1 MWGLLLVLGQNELFA
16 GMSSPP
22 PQYPRQLLT
31 ILFLVA
37 RNPFLILLLI
47 LLGTGAYV
55 TYTLNL
61 WGPIIQ
67 MTTAASEQGITIAKQ
82 KLREWLV
89 ETETG
94 RQALAMSANTTA
106 GQSIGLDRLDA
117 GGKRQAG
124 AEEEEDVEI

>member
-1 MWGLLLVLGQNELFA
+1 M
-16 GMSSPP
+16 
-22 PQYPRQLLT
+22 
-31 ILFLVA
+31 A

-47 LLGTGAYV
+47 LLATGGYV

-67 MTTAASEQGITIAKQ
+67 MSTAASEQGLRIAKE

-94 RQALAMSANTTA
+94 RQALAMSNETRV
-106 GQSIGLDRLDA
+106 GRNVSESIGLDKLDA
-117 GGKRQAG
+117 RGKKAVV
-124 AEEEEDVEI
+124 EEEGDEEI

>member
-1 MWGLLLVLGQNELFA
+1 M
-16 GMSSPP
+16 
-22 PQYPRQLLT
+22 
-31 ILFLVA
+31 IVA

-47 LLGTGAYV
+47 LLATGGYV

-67 MTTAASEQGITIAKQ
+67 MTTAASEQGLTIGKA

-94 RQALAMSANTTA
+94 RQALAMSNNTSVGRSA
-106 GQSIGLDRLDA
+106 QDKIGLDTLNKQ
-117 GGKRQAG
+117 GKKASVQQED
-124 AEEEEDVEI
+124 EEVEI

>member
-1 MWGLLLVLGQNELFA
+1 M
-16 GMSSPP
+16 
-22 PQYPRQLLT
+22 
-31 ILFLVA
+31 A

-47 LLGTGAYV
+47 LLASGAYV

-67 MTTAASEQGITIAKQ
+67 MSTAASEQGLAIAKQ

-94 RQALAMSANTTA
+94 RQALAMGNNTQAGRSVSA
-106 GQSIGLDRLDA
+106 SIGLDRLDRE
-117 GGKRQAG
+117 GKKQEED
-124 AEEEEDVEI
+124 AEEEI

>member
-1 MWGLLLVLGQNELFA
+1 M
-16 GMSSPP
+16 
-22 PQYPRQLLT
+22 
-31 ILFLVA
+31 A

-47 LLGTGAYV
+47 LLATGGYV

-67 MTTAASEQGITIAKQ
+67 MSTAASEQGLAIAKQ

-94 RQALAMSANTTA
+94 RQALAMSSNTSA
-106 GQSIGLDRLDA
+106 GRNVSEAIGLDRLD
-117 GGKRQAG
+117 GRGRKQVEV
-124 AEEEEDVEI
+124 EEEQDEGQI